1 MGWAAERNER
11 GNRSRVEA
19 LLDEAPVVW
28 VSTVRPDGRPH
39 LVPTWFWWD
48 GTAVLFASKPDA
60 CKVSNLRANATC
72 MLAVGDP
79 MADFDVALVEA
90 RAELVQMPTAE
101 LLAAG
106 LLGKYDGRMADGGL
120 CPATFAETYTQVVR
134 AVPTRWLPW
143 HGRSPRPAWGGAV
156 AADLPMPALAAS

>member
-1 MGWAAERNER
+1 MGWAAERNDR

-19 LLDEAPVVW
+19 LLEEAPVVW

-48 GTAVLFASKPDA
+48 GATVLFASKPDA

-79 MADFDVALVEA
+79 MADFDVALVEG
-90 RAELVQMPTAE
+90 RAELIEMSTTD
-101 LLAAG
+101 LLAGG
-106 LLGKYDGRMADGGL
+106 LHAKYGGQMAAGGL
-120 CPATFAETYTQVVR
+120 CPATFAETYRQVVR
-134 AVPTRWLPW
+134 VVPTRWLPW
-143 HGRSPRPAWGGAV
+143 HGRSPRPAWGVPVLGDVSIPGLA
-156 AADLPMPALAAS
+156 PA